1 MEEKT
6 SGKTYRIGEAAE
18 LLHLKTH
25 VLRFWETEFSQLAPI
40 RTDKGQRLY
49 TEEHLSLLRRIQ
61 QLLHE
66 QGMTIEGARRVLE
79 GSAVLDE
86 NLPLGLLAN
95 TAAILG
101 ITLGKHMPEAVGADV
116 LDGSGKAHL
125 GIITF
130 QGQILRGDAEQIRA
144 IRETLYGVDYQDVIV
159 VDFSDV
165 AQCCKNYGEYIGKAA
180 QADESEW
187 RYFGLGLCG
196 PKKLVSRLTGSM
208 PLLR

>member
-1 MEEKT
+1 MESTT
-6 SGKTYRIGEAAE
+6 SKC
-18 LLHLKTH
+18 
-25 VLRFWETEFSQLAPI
+25 V
-40 RTDKGQRLY
+40 
-49 TEEHLSLLRRIQ
+49 
-61 QLLHE
+61 
-66 QGMTIEGARRVLE
+66 M
-79 GSAVLDE
+79 VLDE

-130 QGQILRGDAEQIRA
+130 PVPILRGDAEQIRA
-144 IRETLYGVDYQDVIV
+144 IRETLSGVDYQDVIV

-165 AQCCKNYGEYIGKAA
+165 AQSCKTYDEFIRKASLAEEKEFQYLGIGI
-180 QADESEW
+180 
-187 RYFGLGLCG
+187 CG
-196 PKKLVSRLTGSM
+196 SKKLVNKLTGNL

>member
-1 MEEKT
+1 M
-6 SGKTYRIGEAAE
+6 
-18 LLHLKTH
+18 
-25 VLRFWETEFSQLAPI
+25 
-40 RTDKGQRLY
+40 
-49 TEEHLSLLRRIQ
+49 
-61 QLLHE
+61 
-66 QGMTIEGARRVLE
+66 
-79 GSAVLDE
+79 VLDE

-116 LDGSGKAHL
+116 LDSSGKPHL

-130 QGQILRGDAEQIRA
+130 PVPILRGDAEQIRA

-165 AQCCKNYGEYIGKAA
+165 AQCCKNYGEYIGNAA

-196 PKKLVSRLTGSM
+196 PKKLVSRLTRKYAAAAMRALVSLQMQGM
-208 PLLR
+208 PRAFEAFPAIFHMAIWSQDVFPKER

>member
-1 MEEKT
+1 M
-6 SGKTYRIGEAAE
+6 
-18 LLHLKTH
+18 
-25 VLRFWETEFSQLAPI
+25 
-40 RTDKGQRLY
+40 
-49 TEEHLSLLRRIQ
+49 
-61 QLLHE
+61 
-66 QGMTIEGARRVLE
+66 
-79 GSAVLDE
+79 VLDE

-116 LDGSGKAHL
+116 LDGSGKPHL

-130 QGQILRGDAEQIRA
+130 PVPILRGDAEQIRA
-144 IRETLYGVDYQDVIV
+144 IRETLYGVDYQDV
-159 VDFSDV
+159 
-165 AQCCKNYGEYIGKAA
+165 AQCCKNYGEYIGNAA

>member
-1 MEEKT
+1 M
-6 SGKTYRIGEAAE
+6 
-18 LLHLKTH
+18 
-25 VLRFWETEFSQLAPI
+25 
-40 RTDKGQRLY
+40 
-49 TEEHLSLLRRIQ
+49 
-61 QLLHE
+61 
-66 QGMTIEGARRVLE
+66 
-79 GSAVLDE
+79 VLDE

-130 QGQILRGDAEQIRA
+130 PVPILRGDAEQIRA
-144 IRETLYGVDYQDVIV
+144 IRETLSGVDYQDVIV

-165 AQCCKNYGEYIGKAA
+165 AQSCKTYDEFIRKASLAEEKEFQYLGIGI
-180 QADESEW
+180 
-187 RYFGLGLCG
+187 CG
-196 PKKLVSRLTGSM
+196 SKKLVNKLTGNL

>member
-1 MEEKT
+1 MESTT
-6 SGKTYRIGEAAE
+6 SKC
-18 LLHLKTH
+18 
-25 VLRFWETEFSQLAPI
+25 V
-40 RTDKGQRLY
+40 
-49 TEEHLSLLRRIQ
+49 
-61 QLLHE
+61 
-66 QGMTIEGARRVLE
+66 M
-79 GSAVLDE
+79 VLDE

-116 LDGSGKAHL
+116 LDGSGKPHL

-130 QGQILRGDAEQIRA
+130 PVPILRGDAEQIRA

-180 QADESEW
+180 QAVIDAEHNQHHKQGEKAQQKHPQILS
-187 RYFGLGLCG
+187 FA
-196 PKKLVSRLTGSM
+196 V
-208 PLLR
+208 LLDQ

>member
-1 MEEKT
+1 M
-6 SGKTYRIGEAAE
+6 
-18 LLHLKTH
+18 
-25 VLRFWETEFSQLAPI
+25 
-40 RTDKGQRLY
+40 
-49 TEEHLSLLRRIQ
+49 
-61 QLLHE
+61 
-66 QGMTIEGARRVLE
+66 
-79 GSAVLDE
+79 VLDE

-125 GIITF
+125 GIIMF
-130 QGQILRGDAEQIRA
+130 PVPILRGDAEQIRA

-180 QADESEW
+180 QASHT
-187 RYFGLGLCG
+187 G
-196 PKKLVSRLTGSM
+196 PSQRGASSASRTSWLPAPCIDSL
-208 PLLR
+208 PCRR

>member
-1 MEEKT
+1 M
-6 SGKTYRIGEAAE
+6 
-18 LLHLKTH
+18 
-25 VLRFWETEFSQLAPI
+25 
-40 RTDKGQRLY
+40 
-49 TEEHLSLLRRIQ
+49 
-61 QLLHE
+61 
-66 QGMTIEGARRVLE
+66 
-79 GSAVLDE
+79 VLDE

-130 QGQILRGDAEQIRA
+130 PVPILRGDAEQIRA

-165 AQCCKNYGEYIGKAA
+165 AQCCKNYGEYIGRLRRRTKTNGGI
-180 QADESEW
+180 S
-187 RYFGLGLCG
+187 
-196 PKKLVSRLTGSM
+196 VSAFAVRRSWSAN
-208 PLLR
+208 

>member
-1 MEEKT
+1 M
-6 SGKTYRIGEAAE
+6 R
-18 LLHLKTH
+18 
-25 VLRFWETEFSQLAPI
+25 
-40 RTDKGQRLY
+40 
-49 TEEHLSLLRRIQ
+49 LRRNRWP
-61 QLLHE
+61 
-66 QGMTIEGARRVLE
+66 M
-79 GSAVLDE
+79 D
-86 NLPLGLLAN
+86 
-95 TAAILG
+95 
-101 ITLGKHMPEAVGADV
+101 
-116 LDGSGKAHL
+116 
-125 GIITF
+125 IITF
-130 QGQILRGDAEQIRA
+130 PVPILRGDAEQIRA

>member
-1 MEEKT
+1 M
-6 SGKTYRIGEAAE
+6 
-18 LLHLKTH
+18 
-25 VLRFWETEFSQLAPI
+25 
-40 RTDKGQRLY
+40 
-49 TEEHLSLLRRIQ
+49 
-61 QLLHE
+61 
-66 QGMTIEGARRVLE
+66 
-79 GSAVLDE
+79 VLDE

-130 QGQILRGDAEQIRA
+130 PVPILRGDAEQIRA

-165 AQCCKNYGEYIGKAA
+165 AQCCDEGARFF
-180 QADESEW
+180 ADAGNASS
-187 RYFGLGLCG
+187 
-196 PKKLVSRLTGSM
+196 V
-208 PLLR
+208 

>member
-1 MEEKT
+1 MESTT
-6 SGKTYRIGEAAE
+6 SKC
-18 LLHLKTH
+18 
-25 VLRFWETEFSQLAPI
+25 V
-40 RTDKGQRLY
+40 
-49 TEEHLSLLRRIQ
+49 
-61 QLLHE
+61 
-66 QGMTIEGARRVLE
+66 M
-79 GSAVLDE
+79 VLDE

-125 GIITF
+125 GIIMF
-130 QGQILRGDAEQIRA
+130 PVPILRGDAEQIRA

-165 AQCCKNYGEYIGKAA
+165 AQCCKNYGDYIGNAA